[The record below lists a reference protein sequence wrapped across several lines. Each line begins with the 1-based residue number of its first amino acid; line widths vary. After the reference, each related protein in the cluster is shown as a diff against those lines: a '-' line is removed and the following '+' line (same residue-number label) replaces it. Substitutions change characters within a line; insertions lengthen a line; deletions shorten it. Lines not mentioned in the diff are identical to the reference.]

1 MKINANLI
9 RPGMVIDHEGRS
21 WSVLKTQIV
30 QPGKG
35 GAFITVEMRD
45 VDTGNK
51 SNARWR
57 TADTVE
63 KLDVRQVDCTYLFQD
78 DSGYHF
84 MDKGTFDQFP
94 LGIDLVGEK
103 GGFLQDGMEVVVE
116 TIEGK
121 PVGVSLPGN
130 VVLKVVECEPVVK
143 GQTASSSY
151 KPGLLENGVRVLV
164 PPHIDVGTKVVVN
177 TEDCSYVERHKG

>member
-51 SNARWR
+51 SNTRWR

-84 MDKGTFDQFP
+84 MDKETFDQFP
-94 LGIDLVGEK
+94 LGADFVGEK
-103 GGFLQDGMEVVVE
+103 GGFLQDNMEVVVE
-116 TIEGK
+116 TIEGR
-121 PVGVSLPGN
+121 PVGVSLPTT
-130 VVLKVVECEPVVK
+130 VVLEVVECEPVVK

-151 KPGLLENGVRVLV
+151 KPGVLENGMRVLV
-164 PPHIDVGTKVVVN
+164 PPHIDSGTKVIVN